1 MNLHYLHEA
10 RRGLSLRA
18 QGEVHVHLGR
28 RPAGRRP
35 VGNKHLHHRLCAAC
49 GVESYAEGTVHD
61 ATFSV
66 GINLRCIE
74 AIDVDKLSPRPWDG
88 LSK

>member
-1 MNLHYLHEA
+1 MKLHNLHEA

-28 RPAGRRP
+28 RPAGRR
-35 VGNKHLHHRLCAAC
+35 HLHHRLCAAC